1 MLKLLHNAMND
12 TSETN
17 WAKLDALP
25 ESEIDTSDIPPLTD
39 EFFNKSR
46 WWKPVSTLNAIEE
59 ILENFGLAKLMQE
72 AEDDELLS
80 SNDAYSYYQLLDKKS

>member
-1 MLKLLHNAMND
+1 MKN

-17 WAKLDALP
+17 WAKLDALS
-25 ESEIDTSDIPPLTD
+25 ESEIDTSDIPPLTE

-46 WWKPVSTLNAIEE
+46 WWKPVSPLNVIEE

-72 AEDDELLS
+72 VEDDEILS
-80 SNDAYSYYQLLDKKS
+80 GDDAYSYYQSLKLENVD

>member
-1 MLKLLHNAMND
+1 MLKLLHNSINN

-17 WAKLDALP
+17 WAKFDAMS
-25 ESEIDTSDIPPLTD
+25 ESEIDTSDIPPLTK

-46 WWKPVSTLNAIEE
+46 WWKPLSSLNAIEE

-72 AEDDELLS
+72 VEDDDLLS
-80 SNDAYSYYQLLDKKS
+80 GDDATRTINH